1 MNMWRQKH
9 RMTYWL
15 RKLFV
20 VFSLVASWNVQA
32 VLLLDTSPSV
42 LTWCTSI
49 YSMADHFVCNFPTDF
64 AAAQEAITLYNEW
77 NVQLH
82 IADPTVLV
90 VDYTLLSCDG
100 TGHCATCATFTQ
112 INQPTGHV
120 CGVILP
126 WAGLMSVCPVPK
138 SHPEIPYIY
147 YSYGNDCYRYIPDN
161 PVLTVTFI
169 GSNEVQPPNILPF
182 SVVVKDQNGVV
193 QPGTQV
199 ALTVDVQTLDVQS
212 GANGVLNGEGGHLHT
227 ANRPKGGFACSAQY
241 APGSALPTCTLTM
254 DGNGEAPF
262 IFISTAVSGAHTITA
277 TCNNCTTA
285 TALVNVKIDNLITIP
300 ASSKYALS
308 DSNGVIGAVPGKHT
322 DNHYL
327 ASGAITE
334 LKDLANI
341 YTAINPGAILYL
353 NDASLVW
360 GGLFDVDVVNSPWS
374 RPHAGHQKG
383 TSIDI
388 RAANSGPNNQGSVPS
403 TLFSRFIEEATK
415 KGFRIGLHCKNSSDT
430 NYCLSQPNNRHFHV
444 DF

>member
-9 RMTYWL
+9 GMTYWL
-15 RKLFV
+15 GRLFV
-20 VFSLVASWNVQA
+20 IFSLMASGSAQA
-32 VLLLDTSPSV
+32 YVETVPSIQQQ
-42 LTWCTSI
+42 WCKAFIFGDSGCGF
-49 YSMADHFVCNFPTDF
+49 ANAL
-64 AAAQEAITLYNEW
+64 AAAQAAIIGANE
-77 NVQLH
+77 NSVKMQ
-82 IADPTVLV
+82 IADPTVMKSV
-90 VDYTLLSCDG
+90 YTLTSCDG
-100 TGHCATCATFTQ
+100 TGMCAVCVTETFSNSVVAHGCQTYRMAIYPTPTCPTPTFAPL
-112 INQPTGHV
+112 IPYSLYGDI
-120 CGVILP
+120 CSRILP
-126 WAGLMSVCPVPK
+126 
-138 SHPEIPYIY
+138 
-147 YSYGNDCYRYIPDN
+147 DN
-161 PVLTVTFI
+161 SSLTITLSG
-169 GSNEVQPPNILPF
+169 GSEVQPPNILPF

-212 GANGVLNGEGGHLHT
+212 GASGVLNGEGGHLHT

-262 IFISTAVSGAHTITA
+262 IFISTPVSGAHTITA
-277 TCNNCTTA
+277 TCNNCKTA

-308 DSNGVIGAVPGKHT
+308 DSNGVIGAVQGKHT

-327 ASGAITE
+327 TSGAIAE

-341 YTAINPGAILYL
+341 YTALNPGGILYL

-383 TSIDI
+383 TSLDI
-388 RAANSGPNNQGSVPS
+388 RAANSGPNNEGSVPA
-403 TLFSRFIEEATK
+403 TLFSKFIKDATNQK
-415 KGFRIGLHCKNSSDT
+415 FRIGLHCKNSSDT
-430 NYCLSQPNNRHFHV
+430 NYCLGQPNNRHFHV

>member
-1 MNMWRQKH
+1 MCVGCVAVTYTNSPGVPSCQTY
-9 RMTYWL
+9 RMASYGTTSCPTPTFAPLIPY
-15 RKLFV
+15 
-20 VFSLVASWNVQA
+20 SLYGDICSRILPDN
-32 VLLLDTSPSV
+32 SN
-42 LTWCTSI
+42 LT
-49 YSMADHFVCNFPTDF
+49 
-64 AAAQEAITLYNEW
+64 ITL
-77 NVQLH
+77 
-82 IADPTVLV
+82 
-90 VDYTLLSCDG
+90 SG
-100 TGHCATCATFTQ
+100 
-112 INQPTGHV
+112 
-120 CGVILP
+120 
-126 WAGLMSVCPVPK
+126 
-138 SHPEIPYIY
+138 
-147 YSYGNDCYRYIPDN
+147 
-161 PVLTVTFI
+161 
-169 GSNEVQPPNILPF
+169 GSKVEPPNILPF

-212 GANGVLNGEGGHLHT
+212 GASGVLNGEGGHLHT

-300 ASSKYALS
+300 ASPLYALS

-327 ASGAITE
+327 TATAESS
-334 LKDLANI
+334 LNKLAKL
-341 YTAINPGAILYL
+341 YTTKINPNSILYL

-383 TSIDI
+383 TSLDI
-388 RAANSGPNNQGSVPS
+388 RAANSGPNNQGSVPT
-403 TLFSRFIEEATK
+403 TLFKNFIDTAK
-415 KGFRIGLHCKNSSDT
+415 KQGFSIGLHCENSSDT
-430 NYCLSQPNNRHFHV
+430 NTCLSLPNNRHFHI